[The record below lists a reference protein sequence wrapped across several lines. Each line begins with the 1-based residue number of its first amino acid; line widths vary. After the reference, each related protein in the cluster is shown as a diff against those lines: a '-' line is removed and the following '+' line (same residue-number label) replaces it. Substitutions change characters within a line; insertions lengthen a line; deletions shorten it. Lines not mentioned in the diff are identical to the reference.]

1 MIKSILAAAAL
12 CVTVGANAQVAGSLG
27 GGFGTFLT
35 LSSSAVPNPVTTPNA
50 GGTLGGIYAITGGS
64 VYGADQTFAS
74 IPEGTTIF
82 GGNFLAAGPTAGAPA
97 TINFGAGIGYISFL
111 WGSPD
116 LYNVLTVNSTGGS
129 QTFVAGAAG
138 AGQTSL
144 GFSTT
149 NGNQTVSQYVQ
160 FAGIGANQITSLVFN
175 NNPQINAFETA
186 NYSITPVPEPET
198 YALLLAGLGVV
209 GFMARRRKAA

>member
-1 MIKSILAAAAL
+1 VIKSILSATAL
-12 CVTVGANAQVAGSLG
+12 CVTFGANAQVAGSLG
-27 GGFGTFLT
+27 GGYGSFLT
-35 LSSSAVPNPVTTPNA
+35 LSSSVANPVTTPNA

-97 TINFGAGIGYISFL
+97 TINFGAAGIDYISFL
-111 WGSPD
+111 WGSAD

-138 AGQTSL
+138 VGQTSL
-144 GFSTT
+144 GFSSTS
-149 NGNQTVSQYVQ
+149 GNQSVSQYVQ
-160 FAGIGANQITSLVFN
+160 FDGIGANRITSLVFN
-175 NNPQINAFETA
+175 NNPQKNAFETA

-209 GFMARRRKAA
+209 GFMARRRKSV